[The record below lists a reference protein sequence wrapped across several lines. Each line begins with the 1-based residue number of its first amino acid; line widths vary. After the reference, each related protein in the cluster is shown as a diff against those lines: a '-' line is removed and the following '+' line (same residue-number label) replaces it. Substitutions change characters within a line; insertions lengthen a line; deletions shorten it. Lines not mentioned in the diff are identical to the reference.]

1 LRDLRERL
9 ILLEEPLKRRA
20 ETRALIEGDPEEGL
34 RLVNEGQ
41 PLADLLWEEWGT
53 ELESAGMDRERFHEI
68 ARGYSS
74 EIWLWAMGERPWEH
88 CVVGLAGRVLRRLP
102 RRCEEQELAGAA
114 EVCR

>member
-9 ILLEEPLKRRA
+9 VPLEEPLKPRA

-34 RLVNEGQ
+34 RLVKAGQ

-53 ELESAGMDRERFHEI
+53 ELENVGMDYERFHEI
-68 ARGYSS
+68 ARGCSG
-74 EIWLWAMGERPWEH
+74 EIWLWAMGERPWDH
-88 CVVGLAGRVLRRLP
+88 CVAGLAGRVLRRLP
-102 RRCEEQELAGAA
+102 RQREEQALAGTA